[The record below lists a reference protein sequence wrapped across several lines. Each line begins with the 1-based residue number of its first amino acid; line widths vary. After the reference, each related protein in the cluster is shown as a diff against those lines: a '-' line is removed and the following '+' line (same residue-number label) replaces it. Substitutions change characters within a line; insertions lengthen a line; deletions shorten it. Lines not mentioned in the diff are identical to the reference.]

1 MNLFTKWILKASGL
15 ANPDRWLV
23 DAMGG
28 GKVASGARV
37 NEHTAL
43 QSTAV
48 MACVRIISE
57 TVASLPLLMYQKQAE
72 GGKSRAPNHPLYS
85 VLHDIGNDEMTA
97 YTLREVMQ
105 GHLCTWG
112 NAYCD
117 IERDENGRIVALW
130 PLRPDKTIPQR
141 NPITKKIEYLT
152 IINGEQLILP
162 FDKVMHI
169 PGFGFDGLIGYS
181 PIAMAREAIGLAMAT
196 EEYGARYFGNG
207 AKPGGVL
214 THPKA
219 LKKES
224 KDNMRDSWNEMHGG
238 LDKQHRVAVL
248 EEGVTYTQIGLAPE
262 DSQFLETRQ
271 FQLNEIARIFRVPPH
286 MIGDLSK
293 ATFSNIEQQ
302 SIDFVTHSIRPW
314 LVRWEQTIK
323 MRLLSPNERKRGLFA
338 EHLVDAI
345 LRGDIKSRY
354 EAYAVGRQN
363 GWLSADDIRALE
375 NMNPLPDGQGE
386 VYLVNGN
393 MLPADQAGK
402 GGDTGQ

>member
-15 ANPDRWLV
+15 SSPDRWLV

-28 GKVASGARV
+28 GKVASGTRV
-37 NEHTAL
+37 NERTAL

-57 TVASLPLLMYQKQAE
+57 TVASLPLLMYQKQE
-72 GGKSRAPNHPLYS
+72 GGGKERAPNHPLYS

-112 NAYCD
+112 NTYCD
-117 IERDENGRIVALW
+117 IERDNNGRVVALW
-130 PLRPDKTIPQR
+130 PLRPDKTQPQR
-141 NPITKKIEYLT
+141 NPLTKKIEYLT
-152 IINGEQLILP
+152 IINGEQIILP

-169 PGFGFDGLIGYS
+169 PGFGFDGIVGYS
-181 PIAMAREAIGLAMAT
+181 PIAMAREAIGLALAT

-224 KDNMRDSWNEMHGG
+224 KDSMRDSWNEMHQG
-238 LDKQHRVAVL
+238 LDKQHRVAIL

-286 MIGDLSK
+286 KIGDLSK

-302 SIDFVTHSIRPW
+302 SIDFVTDSIRPW
-314 LVRWEQTIK
+314 LVRWEQSIK
-323 MRLLSPNERKRGLFA
+323 MNLLPASERKRGFFA

-345 LRGDIKSRY
+345 LRGDINSRY
-354 EAYAVGRQN
+354 TAYATGRQN

-375 NMNPLPDGQGE
+375 NMNPLPDGQGK

-393 MLPADQAGK
+393 MIPADQAGK
-402 GGDTGQ
+402 GGDTNQ